1 MAPFGIKGPRL
12 VRSGTPCPVLSTT
25 DAWGVF
31 THGAKAL
38 RGYLRRLRSGGL
50 RPRGRPGVVAE
61 GPADYLAADS

>member
-1 MAPFGIKGPRL
+1 
-12 VRSGTPCPVLSTT
+12 VLSTT

-31 THGAKAL
+31 THGTKAL

-61 GPADYLAADS
+61 GPAGYLAADS